1 MAPQRAQVEAVIKT
15 IIRRITEKCANL
27 GHSLSEALVA
37 FMVKAIV
44 IDPTNGLSV
53 ERPLTD
59 NDISELIDN
68 SVKLLTDKKSCSL
81 ETVKMQVFFD
91 MNYTS
96 REEMLEEHS
105 IVTSR
110 RLTPMSREICD
121 SKARTRND
129 FDSLY
134 RKMVAYV
141 ILASGLGSPTD
152 IMVVRETTAAL
163 QSVYPQ
169 TELANF
175 VALQYHDKQVQL
187 EELCQIVTGIRLF
200 NKECNK
206 GGSGIE
212 DLPKILN
219 ESLPSTTKS
228 IDDAL
233 ADAQET
239 SYKITSF
246 LLSDKVPNKSEAQRK
261 LLLSVLYNR
270 RQFEMYIRALMNDII
285 LSARSTE
292 ATINEVSE
300 RMEFL
305 KQTVQSKTAVPTG
318 QVYPLFIAIARCW
331 KKLQEEIVLVGI
343 TANTVTQLASYQ
355 SVCKEQLPDFEL
367 NKLLQENE
375 VEVVTDVKRAEVTEN
390 QAAPEDGSAGS
401 YHELI
406 RKELASDLELIDAQ
420 NCPNINQIKFD
431 LSGFCPITLIDH
443 QGLVLPGLPHLGLLR
458 YRENFYVTASNQ
470 AKGKFLNNDANT
482 LDDILTHVNSLAAQS
497 PELIGLIGLSR
508 QFTGTGKYTGAKST
522 RPMLKRDSGC
532 QTDTHFQP
540 EGYIDKEYHWNEWEL
555 RRKAIRLSNLT
566 HRVTHST
573 QTTLSHFKREN
584 ETQVYLPKVNGTQT
598 KRENWS
604 SVPQPKVFY
613 AGLRGVRG
621 PRNFRKLDIT
631 LEK

>member
-1 MAPQRAQVEAVIKT
+1 MTAQRAQVEAVIKT
-15 IIRRITEKCANL
+15 IIRKITERCANL

-59 NDISELIDN
+59 SDINELIDN

-96 REEMLEEHS
+96 REEMLEEHG
-105 IVTSR
+105 IVTNR

-129 FDSLY
+129 YDSLY

-152 IMVVRETTAAL
+152 IVVVRETTAAL

-175 VALQYHDKQVQL
+175 VALQYHDKQTQL
-187 EELCQIVTGIRLF
+187 EELCHIVTGIRLF

-212 DLPKILN
+212 DLPTILN

-239 SYKITSF
+239 SYKITT
-246 LLSDKVPNKSEAQRK
+246 LLMKNSIDQPSEEQVQRRK
-261 LLLSVLYNR
+261 LLLAVLYNR

-285 LSARSTE
+285 LSARATE
-292 ATINEVSE
+292 ATIHDFTEK
-300 RMEFL
+300 MAFL
-305 KQTVQSKTAVPTG
+305 KNTVQSKTAVPTG
-318 QVYPLFIAIARCW
+318 QVYPLFISIAKLW
-331 KKLQEEIVLVGI
+331 KKMQEEIVLVGI
-343 TANTVTQLASYQ
+343 TANTVTQLSSYQ

-367 NKLLQENE
+367 QKIIENE
-375 VEVVTDVKRAEVTEN
+375 NVQVISDVKRAEMVE
-390 QAAPEDGSAGS
+390 AEGSTISAS
-401 YHELI
+401 LI
-406 RKELASDLELIDAQ
+406 PKSLSNDLELIDAQ

-431 LSGFCPITLIDH
+431 LSGFCPVTLVKNN
-443 QGLVLPGLPHLGLLR
+443 GLVLPGLPHLGLIR
-458 YRENFYVTASNQ
+458 YRENFYVCSSNQ
-470 AKGKFLNNDANT
+470 AIKEYLSNDAGS
-482 LDDILTHVNSLAAQS
+482 LDDLLTKVNSLAAQS

-508 QFTGTGKYTGAKST
+508 QFTGTGKYTGNKTT

-532 QTDTHFQP
+532 QTDTHFND
-540 EGYIDKEYHWNEWEL
+540 GYIDKEYHWNEWEL

-566 HRVTHST
+566 HKVTHSS
-573 QTTLSHFKREN
+573 QTSQSHFKRDS
-584 ETQVYLPKVNGTQT
+584 ETQVYLPKSNVTQT
-598 KRENWS
+598 KRDNWTTLPNPT
-604 SVPQPKVFY
+604 VYY

-621 PRNFRKLDIT
+621 PRNFRKIDIT